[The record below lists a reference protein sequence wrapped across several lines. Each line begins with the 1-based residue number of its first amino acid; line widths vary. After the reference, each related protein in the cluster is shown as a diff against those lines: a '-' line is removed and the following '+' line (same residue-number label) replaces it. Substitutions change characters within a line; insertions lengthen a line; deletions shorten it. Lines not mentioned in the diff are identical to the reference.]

1 MKKLSKMNNDERLNA
16 LRETALELQEIC
28 NFNPPFRSKGK
39 TEEQVTVWLKEASPL
54 LEPNDQKKISTET
67 EDILYQLGLWPFNED
82 GKKIED
88 VEEVETVADNP
99 DIIAEIEEASS
110 VRQLK
115 DIARTYDE
123 FKGIRNSLTAYK
135 KTDDLRVYM
144 LEYLNPE
151 VPEEVE
157 EKKVEKKE
165 VEEEP
170 KTTSKPVPEKI
181 KTVGVKSS
189 YSKNQAMFDAIDG
202 SKTGLTKKNWA
213 LKLDDLYTKKG
224 GVSNPKGSKAHIDVV
239 LPTLVLFGAVEE
251 TEVKGERI
259 YKLVK

>member
-1 MKKLSKMNNDERLNA
+1 
-16 LRETALELQEIC
+16 LELQEIC

-88 VEEVETVADNP
+88 AEEVETVADNP

-157 EKKVEKKE
+157 EKKVEKKP
-165 VEEEP
+165 VPKPKPAPKKAEEKPASEKKTGIPSKGVSKEEKVKFIAPLIKEGKYTKGDIVKKCVQKFPNYKESTWQTILSDAKNP
-170 KTTSKPVPEKI
+170 KYSIFDKPV
-181 KTVGVKSS
+181 VV
-189 YSKNQAMFDAIDG
+189 ADDG
-202 SKTGLTKKNWA
+202 ILT
-213 LKLDDLYTKKG
+213 
-224 GVSNPKGSKAHIDVV
+224 
-239 LPTLVLFGAVEE
+239 FG
-251 TEVKGERI
+251 K
-259 YKLVK
+259 